1 MGFLLAIVTAF
12 FFPGIILRV
21 KSMASG
27 RKGPGILQPWKNILV
42 LLRKGSVFSTTTSFI
57 FQVAPAVYLSTI
69 VCAMLL
75 LPFPGMPSLFGF
87 DGDFV
92 LFAYLLAL
100 GKFMFI
106 LGALDTGS
114 SFEGMGAN
122 REALYSMLAE
132 PAFFI
137 LFGTLALLTGHTSM
151 QQIFESFQ
159 FAGHNSFIIGFIA
172 VYLLIQIAMIENSRM
187 PVDDPKTHLEL
198 TMIHEVMILDHSGF
212 DLALVHIGTA
222 LKFAMYGLLI
232 ANFLVPVNA
241 GEIII
246 NSEQWLMNN
255 KNGEIRHAATLLNNL
270 GHGWM
275 VIIQMGVYFFIQVVF
290 AGLIGMMESF
300 RARKKLVRNPQFIVT
315 LSSIALVAFILV
327 LLITFKM
334 IG

>member
-1 MGFLLAIVTAF
+1 MGFLLAIVTAL

-21 KSMASG
+21 KSVASG
-27 RKGPGILQPWKNILV
+27 RKGPGILQPWKNIWV
-42 LLRKGSVFSTTTSFI
+42 LLHKGSVISATTSYVFRI
-57 FQVAPAVYLSTI
+57 APAIYLATVI
-69 VCAMLL
+69 CAILM
-75 LPFPGMPSLFGF
+75 LPFPGMPSVLGF
-87 DGDFV
+87 EGDFV

-151 QQIFESFQ
+151 EQIFDSFR

-172 VYLLIQIAMIENSRM
+172 VYLLVQIAMIENSRM

-198 TMIHEVMILDHSGF
+198 TMVHEVMILDHSGF
-212 DLALVHIGTA
+212 DLALIQIGTA
-222 LKFAMYGLLI
+222 LKFALYGILI
-232 ANFLVPVNA
+232 ANFLVPA
-241 GEIII
+241 EGITWIM
-246 NSEQWLMNN
+246 NSEHGTVNNGGTGWLLM
-255 KNGEIRHAATLLNNL
+255 GQVGTFFAVQVLFAA
-270 GHGWM
+270 
-275 VIIQMGVYFFIQVVF
+275 
-290 AGLIGMMESF
+290 LIGLMESF
-300 RARKKLVRNPQFIVT
+300 RARKKLTKNPQFIVT
-315 LSSIALVAFILV
+315 LTSIALVAFVLV

-334 IG
+334 IS

>member
-1 MGFLLAIVTAF
+1 MTGFLLAIITAL

-21 KSMASG
+21 KSISSG
-27 RKGPGILQPWKNILV
+27 RKGPGIFQPWRNIGV
-42 LLRKGSVFSTTTSFI
+42 LLRKGSVFSTTTSYI
-57 FQVAPAVYLSTI
+57 FRIAPAIYISSVI
-69 VCAMLL
+69 CALLL
-75 LPFPGMPSLFGF
+75 LPFPGLPSMFGF

-100 GKFMFI
+100 GKFLFI
-106 LGALDTGS
+106 LSALDTGS

-132 PAFFI
+132 PAFFV

-198 TMIHEVMILDHSGF
+198 TMVHEVMILDHSGF
-212 DLALVHIGTA
+212 DLALIHIGTA

-232 ANFLVPVNA
+232 ANFLVPVDGA
-241 GEIII
+241 QLIA
-246 NSEQWLMNN
+246 
-255 KNGEIRHAATLLNNL
+255 NGEQLVMPHGQGIVMDV
-270 GHGWM
+270 GKGWM
-275 VIIQMGVYFFIQVVF
+275 VVMQVGVYFLIQVVF
-290 AGLIGMMESF
+290 AALIGLMESF

-315 LSSIALVAFILV
+315 LTSIALVAFILV
-327 LLITFKM
+327 LLIKFKM

>member
-1 MGFLLAIVTAF
+1 MGFLLAIITAL

-21 KSMASG
+21 KSVASG
-27 RKGPGILQPWKNILV
+27 RKGPGIMQPWLNIMVLV
-42 LLRKGSVFSTTTSFI
+42 RKGSVFSTTTSYI
-57 FQVAPAVYLSTI
+57 FRIAPAVYLSTI
-69 VCAMLL
+69 ICAMLL
-75 LPFPGMPSLFGF
+75 LPFPGMPSIFGF

-100 GKFMFI
+100 GKFIFI
-106 LGALDTGS
+106 LGSLDTGS

-151 QQIFESFQ
+151 REIFESFQ
-159 FAGHNSFIIGFIA
+159 FVGHNSFIIGFIA

-232 ANFLVPVNA
+232 ANFLVPVD
-241 GEIII
+241 GGQLIM
-246 NSEQWLMNN
+246 NSEQWLMNSE
-255 KNGEIRHAATLLNNL
+255 KGTVNNS
-270 GHGWM
+270 GGAWM
-275 VIIQMGVYFFIQVVF
+275 VVMQVGVYFLIQVVF
-290 AGLIGMMESF
+290 AGLIGLMESF

>member
-1 MGFLLAIVTAF
+1 MGFLLAIVTAI

-21 KSMASG
+21 KSIASG
-27 RKGPGILQPWKNILV
+27 RKGPGIMQPWKNILV
-42 LLRKGSVFSTTTSFI
+42 LLCKGSIFSTTTSYI
-57 FQVAPAVYLSTI
+57 FRIAPAIYLSTI
-69 VCAMLL
+69 ICALML
-75 LPFPGMPSLFGF
+75 LPFPGMPSVFGF

-100 GKFMFI
+100 GKFLFI

-232 ANFLVPVNA
+232 ANFLVPLDP
-241 GEIII
+241 GQIIE
-246 NSEQWLMNN
+246 NSEQLLL
-255 KNGEIRHAATLLNNL
+255 IREGGLVENV
-270 GHGWM
+270 GQGWM
-275 VIIQMGVYFFIQVVF
+275 VVIQIGVYFILQVLF
-290 AGLIGMMESF
+290 ASLIGVMESF

-327 LLITFKM
+327 LLIIFKM

>member
-1 MGFLLAIVTAF
+1 MGILLAIVTAL

-27 RKGPGILQPWKNILV
+27 RKGPGVMQPWKNILV
-42 LLRKGSVFSTTTSFI
+42 LLRKNSVFSTTTSYI
-57 FQVAPAVYLSTI
+57 FRLAPTVYLSTI
-69 VCAMLL
+69 LCAILL
-75 LPFPGMPSLFGF
+75 LPFPGIHSWLGF

-100 GKFMFI
+100 GKFFFI

-122 REALYSMLAE
+122 REALYSMLVE

-137 LFGTLALLTGHTSM
+137 LFGTFALLTGHTSM
-151 QQIFESFQ
+151 QQIFDSFQ
-159 FAGHNSFIIGFIA
+159 FAGHNSFILGFIA

-212 DLALVHIGTA
+212 DLALIHIGTA
-222 LKFAMYGLLI
+222 LKFAMYGILV
-232 ANFLVPVNA
+232 ANFLIPVALPVPARLALFFAVQLA
-241 GEIII
+241 F
-246 NSEQWLMNN
+246 
-255 KNGEIRHAATLLNNL
+255 AA
-270 GHGWM
+270 
-275 VIIQMGVYFFIQVVF
+275 
-290 AGLIGMMESF
+290 LIGILESF
-300 RARKKLVRNPQFIVT
+300 RARKKMARNPQFIVT
-315 LSSIALVAFILV
+315 LSSIALVAFIVV

-334 IG
+334 IS

>member
-1 MGFLLAIVTAF
+1 MTGFLLALITAL

-21 KSMASG
+21 KSIASG
-27 RKGPGILQPWKNILV
+27 RKGPGIMQPWKNILL
-42 LLRKGSVFSTTTSFI
+42 LLRKGSVISTTTSVI
-57 FQVAPAVYLSTI
+57 FRIAPAIFLATV
-69 VCAMLL
+69 VCALLL
-75 LPFPGMPSLFGF
+75 LPFPGVPSMFGF
-87 DGDFV
+87 AGDFV

-100 GKFMFI
+100 GKFLFI

-137 LFGTLALLTGHTSM
+137 LFGTLALLTGHSSM
-151 QQIFESFQ
+151 QEIFATFQ
-159 FAGHNSFIIGFIA
+159 FAGHNSFILGFIA
-172 VYLLIQIAMIENSRM
+172 VYLLVQIAMIENSRM

-212 DLALVHIGTA
+212 DLALVHITTS

-232 ANFLVPVNA
+232 ANFIVPADA
-241 GEIII
+241 GQLLMKSGSGMT
-246 NSEQWLMNN
+246 NSF
-255 KNGEIRHAATLLNNL
+255 
-270 GHGWM
+270 GHTGM
-275 VIIQMGVYFFIQVVF
+275 VVVQAGVYFMVQAVF
-290 AGLIGMMESF
+290 AVLIGLMESF
-300 RARKKLVRNPQFIVT
+300 RARKKLARNPQFIVT
-315 LSSIALVAFILV
+315 LSSIALVSFLLV

>member
-1 MGFLLAIVTAF
+1 MGFMLAIVTAL

-21 KSMASG
+21 KSIASG
-27 RKGPGILQPWKNILV
+27 RKGPGVLQPWNNIWV
-42 LLRKGSVFSTTTSFI
+42 LLHKGSVFSTTTSYI
-57 FQVAPAVYLSTI
+57 FRIAPVVYLSTI
-69 VCAMLL
+69 LCALLL
-75 LPFPGMPSLFGF
+75 LPFPGVPSVFGF

-100 GKFMFI
+100 GKFLFI

-159 FAGHNSFIIGFIA
+159 FTGHNSFIIGFIA
-172 VYLLIQIAMIENSRM
+172 VYLLVQIAMIENSRM

-198 TMIHEVMILDHSGF
+198 TMVHEVMILDHSGF
-212 DLALVHIGTA
+212 DLALMHIGTA
-222 LKFAMYGLLI
+222 LKFAIYGLLI
-232 ANFLVPVNA
+232 ANFLVPVDA
-241 GEIII
+241 GPLVL
-246 NSEQWLMNN
+246 NSQHWLMNHEKGMVSN
-255 KNGEIRHAATLLNNL
+255 IGA
-270 GHGWM
+270 GWRM
-275 VIIQMGVYFFIQVVF
+275 VVQVGVYFIIQVLF
-290 AGLIGMMESF
+290 AMLIGLMESF
-300 RARKKLVRNPQFIVT
+300 RARKKLARNPQFIVT

>member
-1 MGFLLAIVTAF
+1 
-12 FFPGIILRV
+12 
-21 KSMASG
+21 
-27 RKGPGILQPWKNILV
+27 
-42 LLRKGSVFSTTTSFI
+42 
-57 FQVAPAVYLSTI
+57 
-69 VCAMLL
+69 
-75 LPFPGMPSLFGF
+75 MPSLLGF
-87 DGDFV
+87 NGDFV
-92 LFAYLLAL
+92 LFAYVLAL

-172 VYLLIQIAMIENSRM
+172 VYLLVQIAMIENSRM

-212 DLALVHIGTA
+212 DLALIQIGTA

-232 ANFLVPVNA
+232 ANFLVPVDA
-241 GEIII
+241 GQLLV
-246 NSEQWLMNN
+246 NSEQLIMNSEKGVV
-255 KNGEIRHAATLLNNL
+255 KNVGE
-270 GHGWM
+270 GWM
-275 VIIQMGVYFFIQVVF
+275 VVMQVGVYFVVQVIF
-290 AGLIGMMESF
+290 AALIGLMESF

-334 IG
+334 IR

>member
-1 MGFLLAIVTAF
+1 MGFLLAIVTAI

-27 RKGPGILQPWKNILV
+27 RKGPGILQPWKNIAL
-42 LLRKGSVFSTTTSFI
+42 LLRKGSVISTTTSYVFRL
-57 FQVAPAVYLSTI
+57 APAVYLSTI
-69 VCAMLL
+69 ICALLL

-87 DGDFV
+87 EGDFV

-100 GKFMFI
+100 GKFLFI

-132 PAFFI
+132 PAFFV

-151 QQIFESFQ
+151 QEIFESFR
-159 FAGHNSFIIGFIA
+159 FAGHNTFIIGFIA

-212 DLALVHIGTA
+212 DLALIQIGTA
-222 LKFAMYGLLI
+222 LKFALYGLLI
-232 ANFLVPVNA
+232 ANFLVPGDA
-241 GEIII
+241 GE
-246 NSEQWLMNN
+246 LM
-255 KNGEIRHAATLLNNL
+255 GLQVGITFL
-270 GHGWM
+270 
-275 VIIQMGVYFFIQVVF
+275 IQFVF
-290 AGLIGMMESF
+290 AVLIGLMESF
-300 RARKKLVRNPQFIVT
+300 RARKKLAKNPQFIVT
-315 LSSIALVAFILV
+315 LTSIALVAFILV
-327 LLITFKM
+327 LLITFNM
-334 IG
+334 IS

>member
-1 MGFLLAIVTAF
+1 MMGLLLVIVTAL
-12 FFPGIILRV
+12 FFPGIILRI
-21 KSMASG
+21 KSIASG
-27 RKGPGILQPWKNILV
+27 RKGPGILQPWKNIWV
-42 LLRKGSVFSTTTSFI
+42 LLNKGSVISTTTSYI
-57 FQVAPAVYLSTI
+57 FRIAPVIYLATI
-69 VCAMLL
+69 FCAILL
-75 LPFPGMPSLFGF
+75 LPFPGMPSLLGF
-87 DGDFV
+87 NGDFV
-92 LFAYLLAL
+92 LFAYVLAL

-172 VYLLIQIAMIENSRM
+172 VYLLVQIAMIENSRM

-212 DLALVHIGTA
+212 DLALIQIGTA

-232 ANFLVPVNA
+232 ANFLVPVDA
-241 GEIII
+241 GQLLV
-246 NSEQWLMNN
+246 NSEQLIMNSEKGVV
-255 KNGEIRHAATLLNNL
+255 KNVGE
-270 GHGWM
+270 GWM
-275 VIIQMGVYFFIQVVF
+275 VVMQVGVYFVVQVIF
-290 AGLIGMMESF
+290 AALIGLMESF

-334 IG
+334 IR

>member
-1 MGFLLAIVTAF
+1 MTGFLLAIVTAL

-21 KSMASG
+21 KSLASG
-27 RKGPGILQPWKNILV
+27 RKGPGILQPWKNTLV
-42 LLRKGSVFSTTTSFI
+42 LLRKGSVISTTTSYVFRI
-57 FQVAPAVYLSTI
+57 APAIYLSTVI
-69 VCAMLL
+69 CAMLL
-75 LPFPGMPSLFGF
+75 LPFPGMPSAFGF
-87 DGDFV
+87 AGDFV

-100 GKFMFI
+100 GKFLFI

-151 QQIFESFQ
+151 QQIFESFR

-172 VYLLIQIAMIENSRM
+172 VYLLVQIAMIENSRM

-232 ANFLVPVNA
+232 ANFLVPVDA
-241 GEIII
+241 GPLLAH
-246 NSEQWLMNN
+246 SGQLLMKDEQGLVNTVGKPGM
-255 KNGEIRHAATLLNNL
+255 ILLQ
-270 GHGWM
+270 
-275 VIIQMGVYFFIQVVF
+275 VGVYFSVQVLI
-290 AGLIGMMESF
+290 AGMIGLMESF
-300 RARKKLVRNPQFIVT
+300 RARKKLARNPQFIVT
-315 LSSIALVAFILV
+315 LSSIALVAFIMV

-334 IG
+334 G

>member
-1 MGFLLAIVTAF
+1 MTGFILAIITAV
-12 FFPGIILRV
+12 FFPGVIMRV
-21 KSMASG
+21 KSIASG
-27 RKGPGILQPWKNILV
+27 RKGPGILQPWKNIYV
-42 LLRKGSVFSTTTSFI
+42 LLHKGSVISTTTSYI
-57 FQVAPAVYLSTI
+57 FRMAPVVYLSTI
-69 VCAMLL
+69 LCALLL
-75 LPFPGMPSLFGF
+75 LPFPGMPSVLGF
-87 DGDFV
+87 EGDFV

-100 GKFMFI
+100 GKFLFI

-137 LFGTLALLTGHTSM
+137 LFGTLSLLTGHTSM

-159 FAGHNSFIIGFIA
+159 FAGHSSFIIGFIA
-172 VYLLIQIAMIENSRM
+172 VYLLVQIAMVENSRM

-212 DLALVHIGTA
+212 DLALMHIGTA
-222 LKFAMYGLLI
+222 LKFSIYGLLI
-232 ANFLVPVNA
+232 ANFLIPVDGVQMISDA
-241 GEIII
+241 GMRITGGTSGIVH
-246 NSEQWLMNN
+246 LGA
-255 KNGEIRHAATLLNNL
+255 NGWIMISQVCIYFVLQAIFAA
-270 GHGWM
+270 
-275 VIIQMGVYFFIQVVF
+275 
-290 AGLIGMMESF
+290 LIGLMESF

-334 IG
+334 IR

>member
-1 MGFLLAIVTAF
+1 MTGSLLAARTAL

-21 KSMASG
+21 KSIASG
-27 RKGPGILQPWKNILV
+27 RKGPGIMQPWRNILV
-42 LLRKGSVFSTTTSFI
+42 QLQKGSVISTTTSYVFRL
-57 FQVAPAVYLSTI
+57 APVIYLSTI
-69 VCAMLL
+69 LCAILL
-75 LPFPGMPSLFGF
+75 LPFPGTPSFFGF
-87 DGDFV
+87 EGDFV

-100 GKFMFI
+100 GKFLFI

-151 QQIFESFQ
+151 QQIFDSFQ
-159 FAGHNSFIIGFIA
+159 FAGHSSFILGFIA
-172 VYLLIQIAMIENSRM
+172 VYLLVQIAMIENSRM

-212 DLALVHIGTA
+212 DLALVNIGTA

-232 ANFLVPVNA
+232 TNFLVPANPGRIIA
-241 GEIII
+241 G
-246 NSEQWLMNN
+246 
-255 KNGEIRHAATLLNNL
+255 GENLLTSHEL
-270 GHGWM
+270 PVITGSSPSWM
-275 VIIQMGVYFFIQVVF
+275 VLVQVGVFFMIQVLF
-290 AGLIGMMESF
+290 ASLIGLMESF
-300 RARKKLVRNPQFIVT
+300 RARKKLARNPQFIVT

-327 LLITFKM
+327 LLITYKM
-334 IG
+334 IS

>member
-1 MGFLLAIVTAF
+1 MGFLLAIVTAI

-21 KSMASG
+21 KSLASG
-27 RKGPGILQPWKNILV
+27 RKGPGILQPWKNIRV
-42 LLRKGSVFSTTTSFI
+42 LLRKGSVFSTTTSYVFR
-57 FQVAPAVYLSTI
+57 VAPAIYLATI
-69 VCAMLL
+69 ICAMLL
-75 LPFPGMPSLFGF
+75 LPFPGMTSAFGF

-100 GKFMFI
+100 GKFIFI

-159 FAGHNSFIIGFIA
+159 FVGHNSFIIGFIA

-212 DLALVHIGTA
+212 DLALIHIGTA

-232 ANFLVPVNA
+232 ANFLVPVD
-241 GEIII
+241 GRQLIV
-246 NSEQWLMNN
+246 
-255 KNGEIRHAATLLNNL
+255 NGEQLILNNEKGISASM

-275 VIIQMGVYFFIQVVF
+275 VLTQVGVYFLIQVLF
-290 AGLIGMMESF
+290 AGLIGLMESF

>member
-1 MGFLLAIVTAF
+1 MTGCLLAIVTAL

-21 KSMASG
+21 KSIASG
-27 RKGPGILQPWKNILV
+27 RKGPGIMQPWKNILV
-42 LLRKGSVFSTTTSFI
+42 LLRKGSVFSTTTSYI
-57 FQVAPAVYLSTI
+57 FRIAPAIYLSTI
-69 VCAMLL
+69 ICALML
-75 LPFPGMPSLFGF
+75 LPFPGMPSVFGF

-100 GKFMFI
+100 GKFLFI

-122 REALYSMLAE
+122 REALYSLLAE

-232 ANFLVPVNA
+232 ANFLVPLDPGQV
-241 GEIII
+241 IQS
-246 NSEQWLMNN
+246 SEQLILSHEGGIV
-255 KNGEIRHAATLLNNL
+255 KNV

-275 VIIQMGVYFFIQVVF
+275 VVMQIAVYFILQVVF
-290 AGLIGMMESF
+290 AALIGLMESF
-300 RARKKLVRNPQFIVT
+300 RARKNVVRNPQFIVT

-327 LLITFKM
+327 LLITFEM

>member
-1 MGFLLAIVTAF
+1 MGFLLAIVTAL

-21 KSMASG
+21 KSIASG
-27 RKGPGILQPWKNILV
+27 RKGPGIMQPWKNILV

-57 FQVAPAVYLSTI
+57 FRIAPAIYLSTI
-69 VCAMLL
+69 VCALVL
-75 LPFPGMPSLFGF
+75 LPFPGMPSIFGF

-100 GKFMFI
+100 GKFLFI

-151 QQIFESFQ
+151 YQIFESFQ

-232 ANFLVPVNA
+232 ANFLVPVDPAVLVVNSKEWITHSET
-241 GEIII
+241 GGI
-246 NSEQWLMNN
+246 NHPGGAWLVV
-255 KNGEIRHAATLLNNL
+255 LQ
-270 GHGWM
+270 
-275 VIIQMGVYFFIQVVF
+275 VGVYFILQMMF
-290 AGLIGMMESF
+290 ASLIGLMESF

>member
-1 MGFLLAIVTAF
+1 MMGLLLVIVTAL
-12 FFPGIILRV
+12 FFPGIILRI
-21 KSMASG
+21 KSIASG
-27 RKGPGILQPWKNILV
+27 RKGPGILQPWKNIWV
-42 LLRKGSVFSTTTSFI
+42 LLNKGSVISTTTSYI
-57 FQVAPAVYLSTI
+57 FRIAPVVYLATI
-69 VCAMLL
+69 FCAILL
-75 LPFPGMPSLFGF
+75 LPFPGMPSLLGF
-87 DGDFV
+87 NGDFV
-92 LFAYLLAL
+92 LFAYVLAL

-122 REALYSMLAE
+122 REPLYSMLAE

-172 VYLLIQIAMIENSRM
+172 VYLLVQIAMIENSRM

-212 DLALVHIGTA
+212 DLALIQIGTA

-232 ANFLVPVNA
+232 ANFLVPVDA
-241 GEIII
+241 GQLLV
-246 NSEQWLMNN
+246 NSEQLIMNSEKGVV
-255 KNGEIRHAATLLNNL
+255 KNVGE
-270 GHGWM
+270 GWM
-275 VIIQMGVYFFIQVVF
+275 VVMQVGVYFIVQVIF
-290 AGLIGMMESF
+290 AALIGLMESF

-334 IG
+334 IR

>member
-1 MGFLLAIVTAF
+1 MGFILAIVTAI

-27 RKGPGILQPWKNILV
+27 RKGPGILQPWKNIWV
-42 LLRKGSVFSTTTSFI
+42 LLRKGSVFSTTTSYI
-57 FQVAPAVYLSTI
+57 FQIAPVIYLTTI
-69 VCAMLL
+69 LCALL
-75 LPFPGMPSLFGF
+75 LIPFPGVPSLFGF

-92 LFAYLLAL
+92 LLAYMLAL
-100 GKFMFI
+100 GKFLFI

-172 VYLLIQIAMIENSRM
+172 VYLLVQIAMIENSRM

-198 TMIHEVMILDHSGF
+198 TMVHEVMILDHSGF
-212 DLALVHIGTA
+212 DLALMHIGTA
-222 LKFAMYGLLI
+222 LKFSLYGLLI
-232 ANFLVPVNA
+232 ANFLVPVDA
-241 GEIII
+241 GQLVV
-246 NSEQWLMNN
+246 NSKPWLLYHE
-255 KNGEIRHAATLLNNL
+255 KG
-270 GHGWM
+270 M
-275 VIIQMGVYFFIQVVF
+275 VNSIGAGGTIVVQVCVYFVIQVVF
-290 AGLIGMMESF
+290 AILIGLMESF
-300 RARKKLVRNPQFIVT
+300 RARKKLAKNPQFIVT

>member
-1 MGFLLAIVTAF
+1 MGFLLAIVTAL

-27 RKGPGILQPWKNILV
+27 RKGPGILQPWKNIWV
-42 LLRKGSVFSTTTSFI
+42 LLHKGSVFSTTTSYI
-57 FQVAPAVYLSTI
+57 FQIAPVIYLSTI
-69 VCAMLL
+69 VCALLL
-75 LPFPGMPSLFGF
+75 LPFPGMPSFFGF
-87 DGDFV
+87 NGDFV
-92 LFAYLLAL
+92 LLAYMLAL
-100 GKFMFI
+100 GKFIFI
-106 LGALDTGS
+106 IGALDTGS

-137 LFGTLALLTGHTSM
+137 LFGTLALLTGHTSL

-159 FAGHNSFIIGFIA
+159 FTGHNSFIIGFIA

-198 TMIHEVMILDHSGF
+198 TMVHEVMILDHSGF
-212 DLALVHIGTA
+212 DLALMHIGTA
-222 LKFAMYGLLI
+222 LKFALYGLLI
-232 ANFLVPVNA
+232 ANFLVPVDGRELIVN
-241 GEIII
+241 GEQFLM
-246 NSEQWLMNN
+246 NSERGIMNS
-255 KNGEIRHAATLLNNL
+255 G
-270 GHGWM
+270 GGGYWM
-275 VIIQMGVYFFIQVVF
+275 VALQIGVYFMVQVVF
-290 AGLIGMMESF
+290 AIMIGLMESF
-300 RARKKLVRNPQFIVT
+300 RARKKLARNPQFIVT